1 MYDILFLINPSS
13 SKSKR
18 GVIMKDFD
26 KRSFDLEVSPGKYI
40 IAAETSVETDNG
52 NRLYVFSIYVSGKP
66 FIFKTS
72 KYSIYDEGKGLTDPS
87 FDEYSDL
94 KDARESI
101 YGDIF
106 EDQYFFLMHKLL
118 MHQYAED
125 LATPSV
131 VN

>member
-1 MYDILFLINPSS
+1 
-13 SKSKR
+13 
-18 GVIMKDFD
+18 MKDFE
-26 KRSFDLEVSPGKYI
+26 KHSFDLEVSPGKYI

-52 NRLYVFSIYVSGKP
+52 NRLYVFSIYLSGKP

-72 KYSIYDEGKGLTDPS
+72 KFSIYDEGKGLMDSSP
-87 FDEYSDL
+87 DEYSDI

-125 LATPSV
+125 FATLSI